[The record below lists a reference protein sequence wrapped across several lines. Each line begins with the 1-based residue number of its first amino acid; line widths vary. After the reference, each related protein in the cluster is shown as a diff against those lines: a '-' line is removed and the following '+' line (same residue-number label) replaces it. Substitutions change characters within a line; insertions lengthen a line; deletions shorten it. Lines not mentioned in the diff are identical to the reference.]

1 MFVFLA
7 EASLSLVGVDT
18 CSVMDRQGRQTE
30 DLFDRKPEAGFQV
43 EQRFRSLDSHMPLE
57 KGH

>member
-18 CSVMDRQGRQTE
+18 CSVMDRQGRQTK
-30 DLFDRKPEAGFQV
+30 DLFDRKPVAGV
-43 EQRFRSLDSHMPLE
+43 ERRFRSLDSHMPLE